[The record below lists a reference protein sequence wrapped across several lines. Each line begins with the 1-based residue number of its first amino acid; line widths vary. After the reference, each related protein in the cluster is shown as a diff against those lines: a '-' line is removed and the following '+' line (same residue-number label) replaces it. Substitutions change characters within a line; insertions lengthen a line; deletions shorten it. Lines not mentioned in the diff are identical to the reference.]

1 MNKLLCI
8 AIGTA
13 FAISSA
19 ALPVYA
25 KAAKGKT
32 ASAARS
38 GEKVTKTRSHRS
50 SRLSVARSDEPII
63 DQCQNLRGAALA
75 LCLHEKRGDSYAEQW
90 RAIVASGPTFAA
102 GGTGATG
109 TAGTTSLTTPA
120 QPNETQ
126 PGVSGGQKASD
137 R

>member
-1 MNKLLCI
+1 MDKLLCI
-8 AIGTA
+8 AVGAA

-25 KAAKGKT
+25 KAAKDKT
-32 ASAARS
+32 VSAARS
-38 GEKVTKTRSHRS
+38 SEKVTKTRSRSS
-50 SRLSVARSDEPII
+50 SRLSASRSDEPII

-109 TAGTTSLTTPA
+109 TAGAAGVTTPA

-126 PGVSGGQKASD
+126 PGVGAGQKASD